1 VLNRTLPQVN
11 RCSCRHLSTTSA
23 LLDDYYKTLG
33 VSKSATAKEIKKA
46 YYQQAKKFH
55 PDANKDDAD
64 AEKKF
69 QKVSEA
75 YECLSDP
82 TKKQQYDQLGA
93 AGYQNAQQH
102 GGMGGGGFHGG
113 GGGFR
118 MENDPF
124 DLFNS
129 IFKEFGGQGNFSSYA
144 EQMKNQPQQYDVT
157 LNISLKE
164 ACLGVEKRVRMN
176 LETDCHSCSGSGAK
190 PGSKPII
197 CPACNGAGTQTQM
210 QGPFMMRTTC
220 SLCLGSGKYIKD
232 KCGTCE
238 GTGKVEQP
246 KEVKIDVPAGISER
260 ERVRIAAHGHEIY
273 VNFQIDQNSKFRR
286 HGEQIHSTVDIS
298 ISQAILG
305 GSKMIDTIDGVEQI
319 VIKPGTESDTQIRLS
334 RKGSCKLGNKS
345 FRGDH
350 ICHLQIKPP
359 KSLTENQRKAILEF
373 AKDEDF
379 SGSVNEEPGDE
390 SLLAKAKN
398 KFNSWVSQSRKEK
411 IES

>member
-1 VLNRTLPQVN
+1 MSDPNR
-11 RCSCRHLSTTSA
+11 
-23 LLDDYYKTLG
+23 TLG

-144 EQMKNQPQQYDVT
+144 EQMKNQPQV
-157 LNISLKE
+157 
-164 ACLGVEKRVRMN
+164 
-176 LETDCHSCSGSGAK
+176 
-190 PGSKPII
+190 
-197 CPACNGAGTQTQM
+197 
-210 QGPFMMRTTC
+210 
-220 SLCLGSGKYIKD
+220 
-232 KCGTCE
+232 
-238 GTGKVEQP
+238 
-246 KEVKIDVPAGISER
+246 
-260 ERVRIAAHGHEIY
+260 
-273 VNFQIDQNSKFRR
+273 
-286 HGEQIHSTVDIS
+286 
-298 ISQAILG
+298 
-305 GSKMIDTIDGVEQI
+305 
-319 VIKPGTESDTQIRLS
+319 
-334 RKGSCKLGNKS
+334 S
-345 FRGDH
+345 F
-350 ICHLQIKPP
+350 
-359 KSLTENQRKAILEF
+359 F
-373 AKDEDF
+373 
-379 SGSVNEEPGDE
+379 
-390 SLLAKAKN
+390 SLLMQLKYFLAA
-398 KFNSWVSQSRKEK
+398 
-411 IES
+411 I